1 MRSLRAAL
9 GLLLAASAT
18 EAIVHRDQVDD
29 IDFHYELLGLPH
41 RDTTFFQRPRPED
54 KASLLYTLS
63 DAGVLGAVNPST
75 GAVVWRQLLGAEDDT
90 SPASHGSVQAVDD
103 AGWLVAGLGSSVHA
117 WNSVSG
123 RNIWWQDFAG
133 EVGDVAVVDKTDT
146 NTNTK
151 TKANKLPAARKD
163 VLAAAYEDAA
173 SQIVLRRLAGDD
185 GHVVWEYRESA
196 KSPAVLQVAYADDD
210 KAHVVF
216 ASAAT
221 GLKALTVDAQTGH
234 RVEEHALASDA
245 HTAKDV
251 LFVGS
256 GIVAWT
262 DSSLSKVKVSVLGT
276 KHKSEFALPAGT
288 TEVLVHALPASSA
301 APLHFLVHT
310 RTADAH
316 RAQVFHVTDAKKGT
330 VQKAY
335 DLPQA
340 PGAGAF
346 AVTVGEA
353 NNIFFTRV
361 TDDEIVLVD
370 SASHGILGRWPVAD
384 KTPLHALG
392 VATAE
397 IVVKDKAAEYAVRV
411 AVLTADEDWVLLR
424 NSGQRA
430 WTRHEG
436 LTGAVK
442 AVLVERPESEQLV
455 RALEEEEAKSPLEA
469 YIHRVQ
475 RHFDDLEKLPAY
487 LQSVPATLVGSIFG
501 GDSSSPD
508 KPDVFGFHQIAILAT
523 RRGRL
528 YALDASSP
536 GTVQWTVK
544 AVDLEDGEIW
554 AVKQIHVDEATGI
567 AIVVGATASHSVAV
581 KYETGEKVAGVSA
594 LSIENTSDSIASAV
608 LVNSAAGPWLLT
620 VSEDGQVPTDVSA
633 DKCPKEVLTVFPASS
648 SALHGVQYILA
659 GGKCTPETTW
669 TFTAPPQFR
678 IVNVATR
685 PAHDP
690 VASIGRV
697 LGDRRVLYKY
707 LNPNLAVVAGLND
720 KTGAL
725 LVFLLD
731 TVSGQV
737 LSTSTYSGV
746 DGTKPV
752 ECLLFENTFAC
763 TFFADYATDEQ
774 PPQGI
779 KGYHLT
785 VSDIY
790 ESLEPNNR
798 GLSMPG
804 DNNNSSKVSAYAPL
818 DAVLG
823 SDSAASLLPAV
834 VSHTFVLGS
843 RLSALA
849 VSQTRQGVTV
859 RQVLAYL
866 PRVNGIIGIPR
877 VGGVLDAR
885 RPVGRDVTPAEME
898 EGLSRYMPA
907 IEVDPRWVVS
917 HERQVVGIRSIV
929 AAATHV
935 ESTSLVLAF
944 GAVDV
949 FGTRVAP
956 SLAFD
961 LLDKGFGKLQMLG
974 TVVALA
980 IGVFVLRPMV
990 TRKQINLRW
999 KAPL

>member
-9 GLLLAASAT
+9 GLLLAATAT

-29 IDFHYELLGLPH
+29 IDFHHELLGLPH
-41 RDTTFFQRPRPED
+41 RDTTFFQRPRPDD

-75 GAVVWRQLLGAEDDT
+75 GAVVWRQLLRAEEDT
-90 SPASHGSVQAVDD
+90 SQTTYGSVQAVDD
-103 AGWLVAGLGSSVHA
+103 AGWMVAGLGSSVHA
-117 WNSVSG
+117 WDSVSG
-123 RNIWWQDFAG
+123 RNVWWQDFAG
-133 EVGDVAVVDKTDT
+133 DVGDVAVAAAPALSEKI
-146 NTNTK
+146 N
-151 TKANKLPAARKD
+151 TKANKLPTPRKD
-163 VLAAAYEDAA
+163 VLAASYEDAA
-173 SQIVLRRLAGDD
+173 SQIVLRRLAGND
-185 GHVVWEYRESA
+185 GRVVWEYRESA
-196 KSPAVLQVAYADDD
+196 KSPAVLNVASADD

-216 ASAAT
+216 ASAAA
-221 GLKALTVDAQTGH
+221 GLKVLTVDALTGH
-234 RVEEHALASDA
+234 RIEEHSLASDA

-276 KHKSEFALPAGT
+276 KQKSEFALPADT
-288 TEVLVHALPASSA
+288 TEVLVHALPASYA

-330 VQKAY
+330 VQKVY

-346 AVTVGEA
+346 AVSVGDAA
-353 NNIFFTRV
+353 NILFTRV

-397 IVVKDKAAEYAVRV
+397 IVVKDKATEYAIRV

-424 NSGQRA
+424 NNGQRA

-436 LTGAVK
+436 LTGTVK

-475 RHFDDLEKLPAY
+475 RHFDDLEKLPAF
-487 LQSVPATLVGSIFG
+487 LQSVPAKLISSIFG
-501 GDSSSPD
+501 GDSSSSD

-536 GTVQWTVK
+536 GTVLWTVK
-544 AVDLEDGEIW
+544 AVDLENGKSW

-567 AIVVGATASHSVAV
+567 AIVVAATASQSVAV
-581 KYETGEKVAGVSA
+581 KCQTGEKVADVAA
-594 LSIENTSDSIASAV
+594 LSIENTSDTIASAV
-608 LVNSAAGPWLLT
+608 MVNSAAGPWLLT
-620 VSEDGQVPTDVSA
+620 VSEDGQVPTDVTA

-648 SALHGVQYILA
+648 SVIHGVQYVLA
-659 GGKCTPETTW
+659 SGKCTPETTW

-725 LVFLLD
+725 LIFLLD

-752 ECLLFENTFAC
+752 ECLLFENTFTC

-774 PPQGI
+774 PAQGI

-798 GLSMPG
+798 GLSG
-804 DNNNSSKVSAYAPL
+804 DNNSNSGKVSAYEPL

-823 SDSAASLLPAV
+823 SDSAESLLPAV

-917 HERQVVGIRSIV
+917 HERQVVGIQSIV
-929 AAATHV
+929 TAATHV

-990 TRKQINLRW
+990 TKKQINLRW